1 MRIID
6 GVNRRP
12 DRRPGDRQN
21 RSVEIDDVDPATV
34 AERFLRQNGLLR
46 AQ

>member
-6 GVNRRP
+6 GVNRRLT
-12 DRRPGDRQN
+12 GDQVIAMN